1 MAKKVFIGVLAAL
14 MLFAFVACDGGT
26 AASGTITMVEATTSK
41 VYVAELDE
49 VKAEDFTFTGYTITG
64 EPVNIPSNQFKATAG
79 SPVDNEAV
87 VTFDWAE
94 TGIPVK
100 PATVTMYS
108 VDKWEVAAGEAK
120 PQYFTVTRGT
130 YVNPESTTDTDP
142 ATQKD
147 EDFSGISLE
156 GVVLT
161 AYYNDATET
170 KEVVVDKDLITSLK
184 LTAQFGKGSGSS
196 FDAEDSN
203 PTKVPATAGAYT
215 IQVLKNNVALGT
227 YPVAVDV
234 NRVVDAEIVAID
246 DFALYTD
253 GEKVYDENGSEITN
267 LSAKIFVAK
276 TMNNGQVLKAADGE
290 VAWAEN
296 AGFLSSV
303 NTATANVST
312 TYALSKIA
320 LKASGSTNV
329 FAKYVGKD
337 AAQEYVRGIMSDAYI
352 PADEEAVAEI
362 NIADYVVSV
371 VLPSESY
378 SATNPITEAAITA
391 NIKNS
396 ISIKYTSGRTEA
408 SGVTWS
414 TTPVQSTYTYY
425 VDNPTTTGKVAG
437 DYIDLTFHV
446 VGPDGTSLATKTVTA
461 TLVASLT

>member
-64 EPVNIPSNQFKATAG
+64 EPVNIPANQFKATAG
-79 SPVDNEAV
+79 TPVDNEAE
-87 VTFDWAE
+87 VTFVWGS
-94 TGIPVK
+94 TNIPVK
-100 PATVTMYS
+100 PATVTVYS

-120 PQYFTVTRGT
+120 PQYFTVTSGT
-130 YVNPESTTDTDP
+130 YVNPESSTDNDP

-147 EDFSGISLE
+147 ADFNGISLE

-161 AYYNDATET
+161 AYYNDETET
-170 KEVVVDKDLITSLK
+170 REVVVDKDLIKNLT
-184 LTAQFGKGSGSS
+184 LTAQFGKGNGND
-196 FDAEDSN
+196 FEAETS
-203 PTKVPATAGAYT
+203 PTTVPATAGAYT
-215 IQVLKNNVALGT
+215 IQVLKDGVALGT

-337 AAQEYVRGIMSDAYI
+337 AAQEYVRGIMSDAYT